1 LHLETFLNN
10 AFLFQNVQNLFKPGA
25 QPTEGKG
32 RDRIGREGKE
42 IAQCKQIQQYTTHG
56 SLRKDLVVYGYI

>member
-1 LHLETFLNN
+1 MLT
-10 AFLFQNVQNLFKPGA
+10 VSVKPGA
-25 QPTEGKG
+25 QPTEGKR

-56 SLRKDLVVYGYI
+56 NLRKDPVVNGYI